1 MKKIAQLPKHIAFI
15 MDGNGRWAE
24 KRGLPRLEGHR
35 AGIENTRLVIK
46 CLNEYHIRYATLYSF
61 STENWNRP
69 KNEVNGLLGI
79 LGESIEK
86 ETFELHKNGVKLRHI
101 GRLER
106 LPQSLN
112 LAIERAVEL
121 TKNNTE
127 MTLSLAFD
135 YGGRTEILDAV
146 CNIIAKGI
154 PPQEINEKLFN
165 GYLYTAD
172 LPDVDLVIRTGGE
185 LRISNF
191 LLWQSAYSEY
201 YFTKVL
207 WPDFNAEEVEK
218 ALTVYSQRQRRFGR
232 L

>member
-1 MKKIAQLPKHIAFI
+1 MRKIARLPNHIAFI

-24 KRGLPRLEGHR
+24 QRGLPRLEGHR
-35 AGIENTRLVIK
+35 AGIENTRSVIK
-46 CLNEYHIRYATLYSF
+46 CLGEYHIKYVTLYSF

-69 KNEVNGLLGI
+69 KNEVNGLLKI

-86 ETFELHKNGVKLRHI
+86 ETAELHKNGVRLRHI

-106 LPQSLN
+106 LPQSLI
-112 LAIERAVEL
+112 LAIEMAIEL

-146 CNIIAKGI
+146 CNIIAKDI
-154 PPQEINEKLFN
+154 PPQDINEKLFN
-165 GYLYTAD
+165 SYLYTAD
-172 LPDVDLVIRTGGE
+172 LPDVDLVVRTGGD

-207 WPDFNAEEVEK
+207 WPDFNAKEVEK
-218 ALTVYSQRQRRFGR
+218 ALTSYSRRQRRFGG